1 MRPYTH
7 PLFAIESSHPPVFS
21 GILYNK
27 ETVAYTNSRSHSL
40 VYSSDFGSCTAPEAV
55 LCFAASK
62 SKHLYIYI
70 HNTSKEPGPVLL
82 KIIDLDENGRRLYP
96 ISFGLGQPAIADV
109 APSPSWFGSC
119 IVEIK

>member
-1 MRPYTH
+1 M
-7 PLFAIESSHPPVFS
+7 
-21 GILYNK
+21 LYNK

-40 VYSSDFGSCTAPEAV
+40 VYSSGFGSCTAPEAV

-109 APSPSWFGSC
+109 APSPSPVRQLYSRNR
-119 IVEIK
+119 VDLRR